1 MTVAPS
7 LTPLLKTNDLLS
19 REYGATRNRFDL
31 SWEPT
36 LAALLGLGRS
46 AGADFVEFFLE
57 RSNYI
62 SCQAEDDAI
71 TSISPRIITGAGVRV
86 FLGKADCY
94 VSTNDLSFQGLKSAL
109 DKALGIMGLTL
120 PGPAAN
126 ISEINLEL
134 LRDYASARSK
144 DEWLANCSSM
154 QEMGDV
160 LLAANDAL
168 AKNASHVQSRRAVYF
183 RDWQEVLV
191 AASDGT
197 FARDIRLTQ
206 SVGYNLLCADGEHRS
221 SIGQRAGD
229 TSNPAF
235 LREWDYETVAQ
246 SVGES
251 AGKMLYADYV
261 ESGSYPVIMAN
272 QFGGVIFHEACGHL
286 LETTQIERG
295 TTPFIDKKGEKIA
308 HENLTAWDEGL
319 SPDAFGTIDMDDEGM
334 PAQRTL
340 LIENGILR
348 NFLSDRAG
356 SMRTGHP
363 RTGSGRRQGYTHAA
377 ASRMRNTYIAPGDY
391 SLEELFAS
399 VDKGIYCKKMGG
411 GSVGATGQFNFGV
424 DEAYLIENGKITKPL
439 KGATLIGEATEI
451 MNKISMCSNDLG
463 LAAGFCGSISGSV
476 YVTVGQ
482 PHLKV
487 DSITVGGR

>member
-1 MTVAPS
+1 MTVATSP
-7 LTPLLKTNDLLS
+7 TPLLQTSDLLQRS
-19 REYGATRNRFDL
+19 YSATRERFDS
-31 SWEPT
+31 SWEAT
-36 LAALLGLGRS
+36 LSTLLGLGRS

-62 SCQAEDDAI
+62 SCLAEEDAI

-86 FLGKADCY
+86 FRDKGDCY
-94 VSTNDLSFQGLKSAL
+94 VSTNDLSFTGLKAAL
-109 DKALGIMGLTL
+109 EKALSIMGLTL
-120 PGPAAN
+120 PGPASGIA
-126 ISEINLEL
+126 EINLEL
-134 LRDYASARSK
+134 LRDYGTARGK
-144 DEWLANCSSM
+144 NDWLDNCSSM
-154 QEMGDV
+154 AEMGDV
-160 LLAANDAL
+160 LLAANAAL
-168 AKNASHVQSRRAVYF
+168 EKKASHVASRRAAYF

-191 AASDGT
+191 ASSDGT

-221 SIGQRAGD
+221 SIGQRIGD
-229 TSNPAF
+229 TSDPAF
-235 LREWDYETVAQ
+235 LRSWDYETTAANVAD
-246 SVGES
+246 S

-261 ESGSYPVIMAN
+261 ESGSYPIIMAN
-272 QFGGVIFHEACGHL
+272 EFGGVIFHEACGHL

-295 TTPFIDKKGEKIA
+295 TTPFIDKKGQKIA

-319 SPDAFGTIDMDDEGM
+319 SPDAFGTLDMDDEGM

-340 LIENGILR
+340 LIENGILK

-356 SMRTGHP
+356 SIRTGHP
-363 RTGSGRRQGYTHAA
+363 RTGSGRRQDYTYAA

-391 SLEELFAS
+391 SLDELFAS

-411 GSVGATGQFNFGV
+411 GSVGPTGQFNFAV
-424 DEAYLIENGKITKPL
+424 DEAYLVENGQITKPL

-451 MNKISMCSNDLG
+451 MQKISMCSNDLG
-463 LAAGFCGSISGSV
+463 LAPGFCGSISGSI

>member
-1 MTVAPS
+1 MTVAPFS
-7 LTPLLKTNDLLS
+7 LPLPKTHDLLS
-19 REYGATRNRFDL
+19 RDYAPQSDRFGA
-31 SWEPT
+31 SWQPT
-36 LAALLGLGRS
+36 LATLLGLGRA

-57 RSNYI
+57 RNNYI

-71 TSISPRIITGAGVRV
+71 TSISPRIVTGAGVRV
-86 FLGKADCY
+86 FLGQADCY
-94 VSTNDLSFQGLKSAL
+94 VSTNNLSFNGLKTAL
-109 DKALGIMGLTL
+109 DKALSIMGLTL
-120 PGPAAN
+120 PGPSAN
-126 ISEINLEL
+126 IFEINLEL
-134 LRDYASARSK
+134 LRDYGSARGK
-144 DEWLANCSSM
+144 DGWLGRCSSM
-154 QEMGDV
+154 QEMGEV
-160 LLAANDAL
+160 LLSANHAL
-168 AKNASHVQSRRAVYF
+168 AKQASHVQSRRAVYF

-206 SVGYNLLCADGEHRS
+206 SVACNLLCADGDHRS
-221 SIGQRAGD
+221 SIGERLGD
-229 TSNPAF
+229 TSNPDF
-235 LREWDYETVAQ
+235 LTTWDYQTTAQNVA
-246 SVGES
+246 ES
-251 AGKMLYADYV
+251 AGKMLYAEYL

-272 QFGGVIFHEACGHL
+272 EFGGVIFHEACGHL

-295 TTPFIDKKGEKIA
+295 TTPFRDKKGEKIA
-308 HENLTAWDEGL
+308 HANLTAWDEGL
-319 SPDAFGTIDMDDEGM
+319 SADAFGTIDMDDEGM

-363 RTGSGRRQGYTHAA
+363 RTGSGRRQGYTYAA
-377 ASRMRNTYIAPGDY
+377 ASRMRNTYIAPGDH
-391 SLEELFAS
+391 SLDQLFAS

-411 GSVGATGQFNFGV
+411 GSVGPTGQFNFAV
-424 DEAYLIENGKITKPL
+424 DEAYLIENGQVTKPL

-451 MNKISMCSNDLG
+451 MDRISMCSQDLG
-463 LAAGFCGSISGSV
+463 LAPGFCGSISGSI

-487 DSITVGGR
+487 DAITVGGR